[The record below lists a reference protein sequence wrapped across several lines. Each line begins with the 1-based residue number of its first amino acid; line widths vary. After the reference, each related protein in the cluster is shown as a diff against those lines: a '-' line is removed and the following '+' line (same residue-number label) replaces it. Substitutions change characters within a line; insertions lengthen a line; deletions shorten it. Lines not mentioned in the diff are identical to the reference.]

1 VVGHSCV
8 KNYSVIGRSF
18 LPAQSCKTQLQVL
31 QDLIQLGDSVRSI
44 THASNL

>member
-18 LPAQSCKTQLQVL
+18 LPAQRCKTQLQVL